1 MKSSTWVS
9 LPLIFFFLLIS
20 QSYSLSSISPFSQ
33 CSQSVAP
40 QGDADAQRRGSGS
53 SAQLSKHTNTSIFP
67 SPWLY
72 PCFTCTHLNQKEHI
86 SQHKWVKQV
95 ILKHSWAGKEG
106 CLNSTDFHLVLRFL
120 LRIFVAFYVYAQH
133 FSIIDCSMNIPQQK
147 CRGSNGCV
155 RLTSAGK
162 NIRANQLSASNVTV
176 EKKEKKQALV
186 QLMAPCNSQMQK
198 SLG

>member
-9 LPLIFFFLLIS
+9 LPLIFFSFSYLNLIPSPPFLLS
-20 QSYSLSSISPFSQ
+20 VNAHNLSLLRGMQTLKEEDQGPQLSSANTQTP
-33 CSQSVAP
+33 P
-40 QGDADAQRRGSGS
+40 Y
-53 SAQLSKHTNTSIFP
+53 TSIFP
-67 SPWLY
+67 ARWLY

-106 CLNSTDFHLVLRFL
+106 CLNSADFHLVLRFL

-147 CRGSNGCV
+147 MPWLQRMC
-155 RLTSAGK
+155 
-162 NIRANQLSASNVTV
+162 ASHI
-176 EKKEKKQALV
+176 
-186 QLMAPCNSQMQK
+186 S
-198 SLG
+198 G